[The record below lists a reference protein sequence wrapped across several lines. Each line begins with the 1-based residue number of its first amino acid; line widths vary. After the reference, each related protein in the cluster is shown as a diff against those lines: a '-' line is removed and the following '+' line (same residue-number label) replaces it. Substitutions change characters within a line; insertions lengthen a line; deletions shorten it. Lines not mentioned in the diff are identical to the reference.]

1 MQKICEKIRF
11 EKLIEI
17 EHCLSLA
24 KLFILKTKSEKVN
37 KLFKINITHEPFLLN
52 ILISKKPEKTFNPR
66 SKNLILSF
74 LGKKILL
81 EGSVIKTKKK
91 ITRVGA
97 ILIEC
102 EKCGS
107 IFYFILDSLHQFL
120 PFLCSKANCISRKF
134 FSHFSRIIEENFQKI
149 KIGKISINF
158 KKLKST
164 ESFTLN
170 IFGNKNILRLD
181 GLNIFCEAQL
191 KLHPIFKKSFS
202 FFEKKLLF
210 GIHFESHY
218 LQNPFRLRLGFG
230 NNCFLTKKEFIL
242 IYQIIST
249 FDPFHLFIKNMKPIC
264 NKNEGLK
271 ACLILLMSQ
280 QIKNSEKIPNN
291 DFLYSFL
298 FVSISLISD
307 ISFLKELSKSFPRSF
322 FFNCD
327 DFKDQFN
334 PKYFKE
340 STESRRN
347 LYKFKNSVF
356 FINIISEKKRLLCTD
371 SNIDFIKKSIKK
383 NKWIFKKSLFVFFTR
398 MEKKSGKNLK
408 FFSERNKESFKN
420 LNISSL
426 FYVLRK
432 NNTELN
438 RKTEA
443 FEILNYQNIE
453 KKNSFLKQN
462 KSRYKLNRLSIFNNL
477 IFKKRISRLFF
488 KKYLNLL
495 QSFPD
500 SNLTVSSF
508 ELILFLYKKIKNFDI
523 GFLKSPLNFLI
534 IIQKFCQ
541 CRAKIDLRNQIR
553 CSDIFDGIEILFD
566 SDTRI
571 LKNLM
576 SELNLKKNEIFKK
589 LSLTQKLL
597 KLFQKFFYRSGQ
609 TLFETKVLE
618 KNFEGEVYFSEVI
631 KVLKI
636 LALVKE
642 LKKSLILINI

>member
-1 MQKICEKIRF
+1 M
-11 EKLIEI
+11 
-17 EHCLSLA
+17 S
-24 KLFILKTKSEKVN
+24 
-37 KLFKINITHEPFLLN
+37 
-52 ILISKKPEKTFNPR
+52 ISKKLGKTFNTE

-81 EGSVIKTKKK
+81 EGSVIKTNEK
-91 ITRVGA
+91 IARVGA

-107 IFYFILDSLHQFL
+107 IFYFILDTLHQFL
-120 PFLCSKANCISRKF
+120 PFLCSKANCISKKF

-149 KIGKISINF
+149 KMGKISINF

-170 IFGNKNILRLD
+170 IFENKNILKLD
-181 GLNIFCEAQL
+181 GLKVFCEAQL
-191 KLHPIFKKSFS
+191 KLHPVFKKSFS

-210 GIHFESHY
+210 GIHFETNY
-218 LQNPFRLRLGFG
+218 LQNPLRLLLGSG
-230 NNCFLTKKEFIL
+230 NNCFLTKKEFTL

-280 QIKNSEKIPNN
+280 QTKNSEEILNN

-307 ISFLKELSKSFPRSF
+307 ISLLKELSKSFPRSF

-327 DFKDQFN
+327 NFKDQFN
-334 PKYFKE
+334 PRYFKE
-340 STESRRN
+340 STETKRN

-356 FINIISEKKRLLCTD
+356 FINIILEKKQLLYPD
-371 SNIDFIKKSIKK
+371 SNINFIKKLIK
-383 NKWIFKKSLFVFFTR
+383 NNNWIFKKSLFVFFTR
-398 MEKKSGKNLK
+398 MEKIKGKNFK

-420 LNISSL
+420 LNISNL
-426 FYVLRK
+426 FYILRK
-432 NNTELN
+432 NNTEVK
-438 RKTEA
+438 RKTVA
-443 FEILNYQNIE
+443 FEILNYQNTK
-453 KKNSFLKQN
+453 KKNLFLKQN
-462 KSRYKLNRLSIFNNL
+462 KPRYKLNGLSIFKNL

-500 SNLTVSSF
+500 SNLTISSF

-566 SDTRI
+566 SDPRI

-576 SELNLKKNEIFKK
+576 SELNFNKNKIFNK

-618 KNFEGEVYFSEVI
+618 KNFEAEVYFSEAM

-636 LALVKE
+636 MKLVKE

>member
-1 MQKICEKIRF
+1 
-11 EKLIEI
+11 
-17 EHCLSLA
+17 
-24 KLFILKTKSEKVN
+24 
-37 KLFKINITHEPFLLN
+37 
-52 ILISKKPEKTFNPR
+52 
-66 SKNLILSF
+66 
-74 LGKKILL
+74 LL
-81 EGSVIKTKKK
+81 EGSVIKTKEK
-91 ITRVGA
+91 IARVGA

-107 IFYFILDSLHQFL
+107 IFYFILDTLHKFL

-149 KIGKISINF
+149 KMVKISINF

-170 IFGNKNILRLD
+170 IFENKNILKLD

-210 GIHFESHY
+210 GIHFESNY
-218 LQNPFRLRLGFG
+218 LQNPFRLQLGSG
-230 NNCFLTKKEFIL
+230 NNCFLTKKDFTL
-242 IYQIIST
+242 IYQIFST

-280 QIKNSEKIPNN
+280 QTRNTEKIPNN
-291 DFLYSFL
+291 NFLYSFL
-298 FVSISLISD
+298 FVSISSISD
-307 ISFLKELSKSFPRSF
+307 ISLLKELSKSFPRSF

-327 DFKDQFN
+327 DFKNQFN
-334 PKYFKE
+334 PKHFKGSME
-340 STESRRN
+340 TKKN

-356 FINIISEKKRLLCTD
+356 FINIKLEKKQLLYTD
-371 SNIDFIKKSIKK
+371 SKINFIKKLIK
-383 NKWIFKKSLFVFFTR
+383 NNNWIFKKSLFIFFTR
-398 MEKKSGKNLK
+398 MEKINGKKSK
-408 FFSERNKESFKN
+408 FFSERNNESFKN
-420 LNISSL
+420 LNISNL
-426 FYVLRK
+426 FYILKK

-438 RKTEA
+438 RKTVA
-443 FEILNYQNIE
+443 FEILNDQDTK
-453 KKNSFLKQN
+453 KKNLFLKQN
-462 KSRYKLNRLSIFNNL
+462 QSRNKLNRLSIFKNL

-500 SNLTVSSF
+500 SNLTVTSF

-566 SDTRI
+566 SDPGI

-576 SELNLKKNEIFKK
+576 SELNFNKNKIFNK

>member
-1 MQKICEKIRF
+1 M
-11 EKLIEI
+11 
-17 EHCLSLA
+17 
-24 KLFILKTKSEKVN
+24 
-37 KLFKINITHEPFLLN
+37 
-52 ILISKKPEKTFNPR
+52 
-66 SKNLILSF
+66 
-74 LGKKILL
+74 
-81 EGSVIKTKKK
+81 EGSVIKTKEK
-91 ITRVGA
+91 IARVGA

-107 IFYFILDSLHQFL
+107 IFYFILDTLHKFL

-149 KIGKISINF
+149 KMVKISINF

-170 IFGNKNILRLD
+170 IFENKNILKLD

-210 GIHFESHY
+210 GIHFESNY
-218 LQNPFRLRLGFG
+218 LQNPFRLQLGSG
-230 NNCFLTKKEFIL
+230 NNCFLTKKDFTL
-242 IYQIIST
+242 IYQIFST

-280 QIKNSEKIPNN
+280 QTRNAEKIPNN
-291 DFLYSFL
+291 NFLYSFL
-298 FVSISLISD
+298 FVSISSISD
-307 ISFLKELSKSFPRSF
+307 ISLLKELSKSFPRSF

-327 DFKDQFN
+327 DFKNQFN
-334 PKYFKE
+334 PKHFKGSME
-340 STESRRN
+340 TKKN

-356 FINIISEKKRLLCTD
+356 FINIKLEKKQLLYTD
-371 SNIDFIKKSIKK
+371 SKINFIKKLIK
-383 NKWIFKKSLFVFFTR
+383 NNNWIFKKSLFIFFTR
-398 MEKKSGKNLK
+398 MEKINGKKSK
-408 FFSERNKESFKN
+408 FFSERNNESFKN
-420 LNISSL
+420 LNISNL
-426 FYVLRK
+426 FYILKK
-432 NNTELN
+432 NNIELN
-438 RKTEA
+438 RKTVA
-443 FEILNYQNIE
+443 FEILNDQNSK
-453 KKNSFLKQN
+453 KKNLFLKQN
-462 KSRYKLNRLSIFNNL
+462 PSRNKLNRLSIFKNL

-500 SNLTVSSF
+500 SNLTVTSF

-566 SDTRI
+566 SDPGI

-576 SELNLKKNEIFKK
+576 SELNFNKNKIFNK

-618 KNFEGEVYFSEVI
+618 KIFEGEVYFSEVI